1 MKNIKTYFL
10 PPLHREGVKF
20 VLISG
25 VATFFFVC
33 LGKNALS
40 LISLFITAFCY
51 FFFRDPFKTIPID
64 KNYILSPADGVV
76 TSIGTSVPPKDL
88 TYDAKEEMNKVSIFL
103 SPFDAHVNRSP
114 IEGEV
119 IELKYHPGKFL
130 NASLDKASELNERQS
145 MVLKTEEGMN
155 IVCVQIAG
163 FIARRIVCNAKEGDR
178 FSIGQK
184 YGIIRFGSRVDVYI
198 PKNLGILVGVGQR
211 VIAGET
217 IISDMR
223 INDSREFFHE
233 NLSLNDQS

>member
-10 PPLHREGVKF
+10 PPLHKEGVKF

-33 LGKNALS
+33 LGKNTLS
-40 LISLFITAFCY
+40 LVSLFVTAFCY
-51 FFFRDPFKTIPID
+51 FFFRDPFKTIPIN
-64 KNYILSPADGVV
+64 KNYILSPADGVI
-76 TSIGTSVPPKDL
+76 TSICTSTPPNDL
-88 TYDAKEEMNKVSIFL
+88 NYEGKEEMNKVSIFL

-114 IEGEV
+114 VEGEV

-155 IVCVQIAG
+155 IVCIQIAG
-163 FIARRIVCNAKEGDR
+163 FIARRIVCDAKEGDKL
-178 FSIGQK
+178 SLGQK
-184 YGIIRFGSRVDVYI
+184 YGIIRFGSRVDVYF
-198 PKNLGILVGVGQR
+198 PKHLGILVGAGQR

-217 IISDMR
+217 IIADIN
-223 INDSREFFHE
+223 INDTREFLYE
-233 NLSLNDQS
+233 NSSLNEQS